1 MEKVV
6 EIDHIEKILPKN
18 KLEKNEGN
26 TSTSKSIFY
35 PPGGLLIWIVIYLE
49 LLTFGLGF
57 VALAYYGATAREV
70 FHQDS
75 LMLNKTFGTI
85 NTLLLLTGGY
95 FAARGLHS
103 FRKSQF
109 SQTAKNLLFAMVLG
123 VGFLIIKGVEYYLK
137 WEAGIGMD
145 YSTFYIFY
153 WLMTGFHWIHVLVGV
168 VILTVLRQQVLR
180 KRHATKL
187 EDLEAGVSFWH
198 MCDIIWLLLFPI
210 LYLLF

>member
-1 MEKVV
+1 MTR
-6 EIDHIEKILPKN
+6 P
-18 KLEKNEGN
+18 
-26 TSTSKSIFY
+26 SIFY
-35 PPGGLLIWIVIYLE
+35 PPGGLLIWIVIVLE

-57 VALAYYGATAREV
+57 VALAYYGAPAREA

-75 LMLNKTFGTI
+75 LLLNKTFGTI
-85 NTLLLLTGGY
+85 NTLLLLTAGY

-103 FRKSQF
+103 FRQYQF
-109 SQTAKNLLFAMVLG
+109 SITARSLLFAMVLG
-123 VGFLIIKGVEYYLK
+123 VGFLVVKSVEYCMK

-168 VILTVLRQQVLR
+168 VILAVLRQQILS
-180 KRHATKL
+180 KKHSAKL
-187 EDLEAGVSFWH
+187 EDLEAGIGFWH

>member
-1 MEKVV
+1 MERIV
-6 EIDHIEKILPKN
+6 EMEQAEKTLQKYN
-18 KLEKNEGN
+18 VEVSEGKI
-26 TSTSKSIFY
+26 STTKSIFY

-57 VALAYYGATAREV
+57 VALAYYGATARAI

-85 NTLLLLTGGY
+85 NTILLLTGGY

-109 SQTAKNLLFAMVLG
+109 PQTAQNLLFAMVLG
-123 VGFLIIKGVEYYLK
+123 VGFLIVKGVEYYLK

-168 VILTVLRQQVLR
+168 VILAVLRQQILR
-180 KRHATKL
+180 KKPTTKL
-187 EDLEAGVSFWH
+187 EDFEAGISFWH